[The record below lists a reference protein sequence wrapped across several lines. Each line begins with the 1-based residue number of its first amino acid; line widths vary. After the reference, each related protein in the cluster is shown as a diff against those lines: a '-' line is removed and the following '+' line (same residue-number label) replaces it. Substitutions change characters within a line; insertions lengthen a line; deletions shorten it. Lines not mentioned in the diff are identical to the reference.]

1 MLDNSASPSSGQS
14 LRSKVIIGAIAIGT
28 LPVLAIGAVA
38 YHFTNQTI
46 TSQVL
51 ESKQVNAVSLADNV
65 KQFMFERYADVQ
77 VLAGLPIFAD
87 PIIIKTAPLQQK
99 QDLLNSFMQAYGVY
113 DSIAI
118 LDLQGNVMV
127 KSSGKTVENHSDRNY
142 FQTVIQTDRPFVS
155 EPQYSKT
162 TGALV
167 IYMAIP
173 IKDTTT
179 GNSIA
184 ILRSR
189 MLVKVL
195 DRLLESFSTKGNKLN
210 LVDASGNVILDR
222 EDSEFGKNIQRKY
235 PNFAELAAK
244 ADAIVTKNQLTQE
257 KIVLA
262 TAPIAEL
269 ANRLSLNWVAVI
281 EIDREVAMSA
291 SNQLLLTIGMG
302 TLVTA
307 VVVGVIAT
315 FLSIF
320 FTEPFVKRINNI
332 VDIIAKVAAEIAAAV
347 AQRER
352 SVTNQASS
360 VNQTTTTMDQLG
372 ASSQQVAQQAEAA
385 AAGARQALNLT
396 QGGTTAVES
405 TLEEMGELKEKVGA
419 IAQQISLLSTQTD
432 QIGNISVLV
441 SDLASQ
447 TNMLAL
453 NAAVEAVRAGE
464 NGRGFAVVASEIRKL
479 ADQSKKSAARISELV
494 TDLQSSI
501 NSTVIV
507 TSEGSKRVESGVEI
521 AHQTADAFTGVAEAV
536 NDVVLNNQQI
546 SLNIKQQAIA
556 IQQVV
561 EAMNIINQGAKE
573 TASSIS
579 QTKLG
584 TQKLKDTA
592 DELKRIV

>member
-51 ESKQVNAVSLADNV
+51 ESKQVNAVSLADKV

-307 VVVGVIAT
+307 VVVGAIAT

-521 AHQTADAFTGVAEAV
+521 AHKTAEAFTGVAEAV

-561 EAMNIINQGAKE
+561 EAMNVINQGAKE